1 MRGQSKGLLALRAQI
16 RGRLRCNPHS
26 PGWYHQ
32 TTCRAGVQ
40 PQAHLQGAPQ
50 GRRVVVA
57 ELRRRAIDVAE
68 KKKARENNDTLK
80 QQGRAIAQNQNLS
93 ADQARAADLFK
104 LKSPDEVTKAWLAV
118 CIKKAIPLDFFD
130 DPTVRSAMLLTARCG
145 SRLFVG
151 NEV

>member
-1 MRGQSKGLLALRAQI
+1 M
-16 RGRLRCNPHS
+16 
-26 PGWYHQ
+26 
-32 TTCRAGVQ
+32 
-40 PQAHLQGAPQ
+40 
-50 GRRVVVA
+50 A